1 MNASSDNGDEV
12 DLYGVFKLERSATAG
27 DVQRAYKSL
36 SRHFHPDKRL
46 SAADK
51 ENAEAIFV
59 QIKQA
64 HDVLSDRVL
73 RFAYDHGGM
82 IAVELVKQ
90 SQARASRMEDN
101 EEHGEEKKGVDEED
115 EEENS
120 YLNIQKA
127 KSRKAALKIV
137 RRIRRDYE
145 MHKASTQRRPL
156 ETTLDLHHR
165 YHQWGN
171 GPSLAAESATMRLE
185 SSQSL
190 TNQIDVSLNCTSHVQ
205 KTATAAMTI
214 QVGIGY
220 RPDTATQCHVF
231 GAASTTGG
239 PPQISLQTSRRLYD
253 KSMLT
258 IGAGGSLAKDANWS
272 CTLASSR
279 VLLLGSLRGR
289 LATAEDLKVN
299 ASWRVGLGLSDGTLQ
314 SIMGQIRTSTFP
326 QWKMRLGI
334 GGPVAKV
341 SYNHAPEDSWHAT
354 FSWHWLWWKAKI
366 TKEDALTEH
375 WSVRYGVKY
384 DLRGLAMGQPW
395 GLLLHLHSDEW
406 TLRMP
411 IDLVYGSEW
420 PVTTVLSVLAA
431 HWLEDLLEGWSAASA
446 HAKAAATSSAT
457 DQGNPFRK
465 LMQRVAAK
473 KRAAA
478 EESEGLVV
486 LTAIWHDFSE
496 TSGEDVT
503 DLLQFWTVDN
513 RLQVEPNVARWA
525 SALGMGT
532 EDESQ
537 PWWRMWLKEAW
548 KRWRPNT
555 AVEESLYVRYQ
566 YQGRVYELHLH
577 EEESLTLPS
586 PRASFMGEA
595 GLVL

>member
-1 MNASSDNGDEV
+1 MISSSDMDEV
-12 DLYGVFKLERSATAG
+12 DLYGVFKLERSATAA

-46 SAADK
+46 AAADK

-64 HDVLSDRVL
+64 HDILSDRVL
-73 RFAYDHGGM
+73 RFAYDHGGR
-82 IAVELVKQ
+82 IAVELVKR
-90 SQARASRMEDN
+90 SQARASQMEDN
-101 EEHGEEKKGVDEED
+101 EEHPEEKKGVDEED
-115 EEENS
+115 EEENY

-127 KSRKAALKIV
+127 KSRKAALKVV
-137 RRIRRDYE
+137 RRILRDYE

-156 ETTLDLHHR
+156 ETTVDLNHR

-190 TNQIDVSLNCTSHVQ
+190 TNQMDVSLNCTTHVQ
-205 KTATAAMTI
+205 KTASAALTT

-239 PPQISLQTSRRLYD
+239 PPQVSLQTSRRLYD

-289 LATAEDLKVN
+289 PATAEDLKVN
-299 ASWRVGLGLSDGTLQ
+299 ASWRVGLGLGDGSLQ

-326 QWKMRLGI
+326 QWQLRLGI
-334 GGPVAKV
+334 GGPMAKV
-341 SYNHAPEDSWHAT
+341 SYNHAAEDSWHAT
-354 FSWHWLWWKAKI
+354 FSWHWLWWKAKL
-366 TKEDALTEH
+366 TKEDSLTEH

-395 GLLLHLHSDEW
+395 GLLLHLHSDDW
-406 TLRMP
+406 TIRMP

-420 PVTTVLSVLAA
+420 PVTTVLSVLTA
-431 HWLEDLLEGWSAASA
+431 HWLENLLEGWSAASA
-446 HAKAAATSSAT
+446 YSRSAVTSSAAA

-465 LMQRVAAK
+465 LMQRVAAR
-473 KRAAA
+473 KRDV
-478 EESEGLVV
+478 EEACDGLVV
-486 LTAIWHDFSE
+486 LTAVWQDFSE

-503 DLLQFWTVDN
+503 DLLQFWTVDSSLHVQP
-513 RLQVEPNVARWA
+513 RAARWA
-525 SALGMGT
+525 SALGMGA
-532 EDESQ
+532 EGESQ
-537 PWWRMWLKEAW
+537 PWWMWFKEAW
-548 KRWRPNT
+548 RRWRPDGS
-555 AVEESLYVRYQ
+555 VEESLYVRYQ
-566 YQGRVYELHLH
+566 YEGRVYELHLH
-577 EEESLTLPS
+577 EEEDLTLPS
-586 PRASFMGEA
+586 PRASLMGEA
-595 GLVL
+595 GIVF